1 MQAAQILQSSTNHN
15 GARAENRQTNFIRTN
30 LTQIPSIGSFNLAS
44 HTFLPRVKKVPVTS
58 TAANNGNNT
67 SAAGVGGAGSSN
79 NFKYTVKDLS

>member
-1 MQAAQILQSSTNHN
+1 MQAAQLLHQSSTNHN
-15 GARAENRQTNFIRTN
+15 GARADHNRPTNFIRTN

-58 TAANNGNNT
+58 TNGGVNNAAVG
-67 SAAGVGGAGSSN
+67 GGAGSAN